1 MFKRKRKLA
10 LILTLA
16 MVFAALG
23 SFGVVASAP
32 ENLIPNGSFEDNTG
46 TSLAQWTKTGDA
58 VIKTEEGSAQDGNT
72 YMSLWADRYSRIEIT
87 VPAKEKT
94 TYLLSFYYKASKVD
108 SGTVSIEYKKDA
120 QGVYAYMKEYNFG
133 GDPTMDGSGFK
144 FGSEQSVD
152 ALTWKK
158 AEFPFTTSIYTNT
171 IVLKIGGI
179 SDYRDESL
187 SVDNVSLTEVEGT
200 PNLIPGGSFEHSLDS
215 ENDQLIPILWSTENN
230 PTTYDC
236 NVSLFKDDNDV
247 LLPSGEHCLKTAS
260 TFNDKQFLRH
270 YNNIFLMEGNYKLTF
285 RHMLEKVGEPADERY
300 GFSPVIGLRASDISG
315 GKPHEDWTIYCFNG
329 VPEKEKTWY
338 DYTIYFTVP
347 EGAPAHGYKFD
358 IELGYAG
365 QTFGVHYYDDFVLT
379 YDETYIDFGKDYN
392 ISVTSPF
399 QQNGKFNFISEIN
412 NTDAADEIQVRAHY
426 VPESETDEAYT
437 LISCVYEYDETAKTK
452 KLHTIEIANS
462 APETNGKISTLVDTI
477 TVPKAEDGITYK
489 VEAFL
494 WNSVSGLAPVLNSA
508 TLAE

>member
-46 TSLAQWTKTGDA
+46 TSLAQWTKTSDA
-58 VIKTEEGSAQDGNT
+58 AIKEGSAQDGNT
-72 YMSLWADRYSRIEIT
+72 YMSLSANGYSRIEIA
-87 VPAKEKT
+87 VPAKEIT

-108 SGTVSIEYKKDA
+108 SGSVSIEYKKDA

-133 GDPTMDGSGFK
+133 GDPTMDGTGFK

-179 SDYRDESL
+179 YGYSDESL
-187 SVDNVSLTEVEGT
+187 SVDNVSLTEVEGVA
-200 PNLIPGGSFEHSLDS
+200 NLIPGGSFEYSLDS
-215 ENDQLIPILWSTENN
+215 ENDQKIPFVWNKEYNH
-230 PTTYDC
+230 
-236 NVSLFKDDNDV
+236 DNIGKYTIFNDNTGV
-247 LLPSGEHCLKTAS
+247 LLPEGEHCLQTIPTNTDLSENTYAQREWYKNT
-260 TFNDKQFLRH
+260 
-270 YNNIFLMEGNYKLTF
+270 IFLMEGNYKLTF
-285 RHMLEKVGEPADERY
+285 RYMVEKAGVETTYAFCPAIGFRTADGAIPHTNWSTYVYGGEPE
-300 GFSPVIGLRASDISG
+300 
-315 GKPHEDWTIYCFNG
+315 N
-329 VPEKEKTWY
+329 EKTWY

-347 EGAPAHGYKFD
+347 EGAAAKGYKFT
-358 IELGYAG
+358 IELGHPGYSY
-365 QTFGVHYYDDFVLT
+365 GVRYYDDFVLT
-379 YDETYIDFGKDYN
+379 YDETAVEFGKGY
-392 ISVTSPF
+392 IGSSQTLL
-399 QQNGKFNFISEIN
+399 QQAQSFNFVSEIN
-412 NTDAADEIQVRAHY
+412 NTEAADEVEVRAHF
-426 VPESETDEAYT
+426 VPESETDEGYS
-437 LISCVYEYDETAKTK
+437 LISCVYAYDETANTK

-462 APETNGKISTLVDTI
+462 DPAMNGKISTLVDTI

-494 WNSVSGLAPVLNSA
+494 WNSVNGLSPVCTSA
-508 TLAE
+508 ELTE